1 MLHHGHARRALR
13 ERFFPFFFIFAKM
26 GCSRFNV
33 IDYRL
38 IEEIAII
45 LSLENTK
52 KEVIC
57 PKCGKLTDKVNTNN
71 YQTVRDL
78 PFAKQIVYLK
88 INRRQMRC
96 PHCKI

>member
-1 MLHHGHARRALR
+1 MPSKSELNLMTQILDLEG
-13 ERFFPFFFIFAKM
+13 
-26 GCSRFNV
+26 FNV
-33 IDYRL
+33 RDYRL
-38 IEEIAII
+38 IEDIAII

-78 PFAKQIVYLK
+78 PFAQQTVYLK

-96 PHCKI
+96 PHCKNKFTE